1 MSLRDKIQQAA
12 KRTDAATLVGA
23 VAAVKRGDRS
33 GFIPITGAMIWA
45 GYSCPDAI
53 EAVYDNIATAW
64 LGSGSAPEVPTGLAE
79 APLEDSFWEAF
90 WEVVQGPPEGYDAY
104 TVTVAVAALGEKVWT
119 AISKGIIKTINDE
132 GLVEVKGGGSYGGEM
147 AKIK

>member
-79 APLEDSFWEAF
+79 APLEDIFCIPSEDGGFTGRNILGVSFLCSNF
-90 WEVVQGPPEGYDAY
+90 DISIRTPCVLSGVVRARI
-104 TVTVAVAALGEKVWT
+104 T
-119 AISKGIIKTINDE
+119 
-132 GLVEVKGGGSYGGEM
+132 GSS
-147 AKIK
+147 